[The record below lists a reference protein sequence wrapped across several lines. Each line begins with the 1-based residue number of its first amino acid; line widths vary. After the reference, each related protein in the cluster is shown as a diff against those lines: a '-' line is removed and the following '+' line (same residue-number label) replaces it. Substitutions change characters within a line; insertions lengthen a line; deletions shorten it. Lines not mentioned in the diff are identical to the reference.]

1 MTGGRQDGTGDED
14 RKTVR
19 TWENKENEQRG
30 RREGSTELGGMKC
43 WREGGRM
50 TGTRIG
56 GRKRGPVVPLGCAG
70 LHVET
75 SDGGRVW
82 ECARYGA
89 G

>member
-43 WREGGRM
+43 RREGGR
-50 TGTRIG
+50 
-56 GRKRGPVVPLGCAG
+56 KN
-70 LHVET
+70 
-75 SDGGRVW
+75 DGDENRRA
-82 ECARYGA
+82 EARSCRSTWLRWTA
-89 G
+89 RRDQRRW